1 MENFEYTHEASKME
15 EKIQE
20 PIAGDKS
27 TTTNPERS
35 CYREELLKDKYKV
48 HNIVKLYSHIAYYTV
63 SIKSLNDFY

>member
-1 MENFEYTHEASKME
+1 ME